1 MLAILAQV
9 IACRRVVSEC
19 VAAFAPGREGSTLAA
34 GGHCKNKKNEKMYGH
49 SRSVGQTL
57 VINCSIESSDFE
69 WAITN
74 THRDFRVGF

>member
-34 GGHCKNKKNEKMYGH
+34 GGHCKKKNEKMYGH

-57 VINCSIESSDFE
+57 VTFLLKYFSVF
-69 WAITN
+69 
-74 THRDFRVGF
+74 V